1 MLGLFAAQLLEEKH
15 TQGYNGSLYSVRVC
29 NCHFTLQINVDP
41 HGKTSQF
48 VFLQIVFCKFIV
60 ST

>member
-41 HGKTSQF
+41 HGKHLNSS
-48 VFLQIVFCKFIV
+48 FCRLCFANLL
-60 ST
+60 